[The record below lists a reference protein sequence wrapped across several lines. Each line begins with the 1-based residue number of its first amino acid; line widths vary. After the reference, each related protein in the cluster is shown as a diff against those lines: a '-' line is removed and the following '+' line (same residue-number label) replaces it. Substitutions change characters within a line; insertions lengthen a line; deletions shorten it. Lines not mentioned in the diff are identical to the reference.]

1 MTELTAR
8 DVQDAAANLEPVAAR
23 TPALSALSLDQAA
36 GWPVVCKAES
46 LQRTGSFK
54 FRGAY
59 HHASSLPAKE
69 RARGLVGASSG
80 NHAQALALAGR
91 LLEVPATV
99 VIPAD
104 APAPKVEGIRAL
116 GGRVVTYHRDSE
128 NRDALVAEIA
138 ARDGLAVVPSANSRH
153 IMAGAGTAALEL
165 LTDHPEIETLVV
177 PVGGGGLAAGTATIA
192 KHLYP
197 GIKVIGVEPE
207 EGADTLLSMRC
218 GQRIALP
225 EVPATIADGL
235 GHTSPSPMTWAV
247 NSRLLDAVVTVTDL
261 DITTAM
267 AFAFRH
273 LKVVA
278 EPSGACVLAAVLAG
292 HVPHESGMIGV
303 VISGDGVDLPTF
315 HRLISQ
321 ATHRKEP
328 LRV

>member
-8 DVQDAAANLEPVAAR
+8 DVKDAAANLEPVAAR
-23 TPALSALSLDQAA
+23 TPALTALSLDQAA
-36 GWPVVCKAES
+36 GWPVVCKAEC

-59 HHASSLPAKE
+59 HHASCLPAKE
-69 RARGLVGASSG
+69 RVGGLIGASSG

-104 APAPKVEGIRAL
+104 APAPKVEGVRAL
-116 GGRVVTYHRDSE
+116 GGRVVTYRRGSE
-128 NRDALVAEIA
+128 DRDALVADIA
-138 ARDGLAVVPSANSRH
+138 ARDGLAVVPSANSLH

-165 LTDHPEIETLVV
+165 LTEHPEIETLVV

-192 KHLYP
+192 KHLNP

-207 EGADTLLSMRC
+207 DGADTLLSMRC

-225 EVPATIADGL
+225 ETPFTIADGL
-235 GHTSPSPMTWAV
+235 GHTSPSPLTWAV
-247 NSRLLDAVVTVTDL
+247 NSRLLDAVVTVTDQ
-261 DITTAM
+261 DITIAM

-278 EPSGACVLAAVLAG
+278 EPSGACALAAVLAG
-292 HVPHESGMIGV
+292 HVPHESGTIGV
-303 VISGDGVDLPTF
+303 VISGGGVDLPTF
-315 HRLISQ
+315 YRLISQ
-321 ATHRKEP
+321 PSHRKDHA
-328 LRV
+328 RA